1 MSKKINISRVQKK
14 KARVLN
20 ECVSSGLL
28 SVVRMSWDENLLNF
42 W

>member
-1 MSKKINISRVQKK
+1 MSKKINNSREQKK

-20 ECVSSGLL
+20 ACASSGRL
-28 SVVRMSWDENLLNF
+28 SVVRMSWDKNLINC